1 MTYKKPLPESDKWSG
16 PFFAACR
23 ENRLVAQKCDA
34 TGRFFFP
41 PAPVSPYTRKP
52 DWSWADLS
60 GRGRIASFVVMHQKY
75 FAGFADEVPYPV
87 IEVELEDG
95 VKLIS
100 NIVELGD
107 RALAVGLPVE
117 VVFEAVTDT
126 VTLPL
131 FRLVDPVRA

>member
-1 MTYKKPLPESDKWSG
+1 
-16 PFFAACR
+16 
-23 ENRLVAQKCDA
+23 
-34 TGRFFFP
+34 
-41 PAPVSPYTRKP
+41 
-52 DWSWADLS
+52 
-60 GRGRIASFVVMHQKY
+60 MHQKY

-131 FRLVDPVRA
+131 FRLVDPARA